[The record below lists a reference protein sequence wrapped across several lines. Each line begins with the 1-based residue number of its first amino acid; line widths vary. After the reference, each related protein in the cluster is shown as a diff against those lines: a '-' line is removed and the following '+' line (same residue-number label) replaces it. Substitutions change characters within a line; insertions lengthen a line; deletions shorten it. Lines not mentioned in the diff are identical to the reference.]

1 MNNLIERAKAILL
14 SPKPTWVTIKGE
26 TTTVGQVY
34 TGFLVPLAAIPAG
47 AMLIRHVLF
56 GSFHSLGRALLGAIL
71 SYALT
76 LLSVFIA
83 GKVID
88 ALAPSF
94 GAIKSNLN
102 AFRVAAYSWTPAL
115 IAGILGIIPFLAP
128 LGLLAG
134 LYGIYLLYLGVLIL
148 MACPPAKAVVYTIVC
163 VVVMFVLFAVTGAI
177 VAGATVGFGASSH
190 YGNFGGSKVAEKM
203 VEVGLAKQGVK
214 ARLDTKEGKLTMETK
229 EGSATYA
236 VGGDVKLPGD
246 FPKDVFVYGGAKIVS
261 SMTMPKGCHLTL
273 QTKDSADKVINA
285 YKREMTTADWKEESS
300 MNQSGVSMLSYKKSD
315 RTAAVV
321 AITADNQTTIQLTIS
336 SE

>member
-1 MNNLIERAKAILL
+1 MNNLIERAKAILVN
-14 SPKPTWVTIKGE
+14 PKPTWETIKGE

-56 GSFHSLGRALLGAIL
+56 SGFHSLGRALVGAIL

-94 GAIKSNLN
+94 GATKNNLN

-115 IAGILGIIPFLAP
+115 IAGILSIVPFLAP

-134 LYGIYLLYLGVLIL
+134 LYGIYLLYLGLLIL
-148 MACPPAKAVVYTIVC
+148 MACPPGKAVVYTIVC
-163 VVVMFVLFAVTGAI
+163 VVVMFVLFAITGAI
-177 VAGATVGFGASSH
+177 VAGVTVGFGASSH
-190 YGNFGGSKVAEKM
+190 YGNFGGSKVAERM

-214 ARLDTKEGKLTMETK
+214 ARLDTAEGKLTMETK

-236 VGGDVKLPGD
+236 VGGDVKIPND
-246 FPKDVFVYGGAKIVS
+246 FPKDVFVYGGAKVVS
-261 SMTMPKGCHLTL
+261 SMTMPKGCNLML
-273 QTKDSADKVINA
+273 QTKDSADKVIDA
-285 YKREMTTADWKEESS
+285 YKREMTAADWKEESS
-300 MNQSGVSMLSYKKSD
+300 MNQGGVSMLSYKKSE

-321 AITADNQTTIQLTIS
+321 VMTADKQTTSQLTIS

>member
-14 SPKPTWVTIKGE
+14 SPKPTWETIKGE
-26 TTTVGQVY
+26 TATVGQVY
-34 TGFLVPLAAIPAG
+34 SGFLVPLATIPAG

-56 GSFHSLGRALLGAIL
+56 GGFHSLGRALVGAIL
-71 SYALT
+71 SFALT
-76 LLSVFIA
+76 LVSVFIA

-94 GAIKSNLN
+94 GATKNNLN

-115 IAGILGIIPFLAP
+115 IAGILGIVPFLAP
-128 LGLLAG
+128 LGLLAS

-148 MACPPAKAVVYTIVC
+148 MACPPGKAVVYTIVC
-163 VVVMFVLFAVTGAI
+163 VVVMFVLFAITGAI
-177 VAGATVGFGASSH
+177 VAGVTVGSGAVSH
-190 YGNFGGSKVAEKM
+190 YGSLGGSKVAERM

-214 ARLDTKEGKLTMETK
+214 ARLDTTEGKLTMETK

-236 VGGDVKLPGD
+236 VGGDVKIPND
-246 FPKDVFVYGGAKIVS
+246 FPKDVFVYGGAKVLT

-285 YKREMTTADWKEESS
+285 YKREMTAANWKEESS
-300 MNQSGVSMLSYKKSD
+300 MNQSGVSMLSYKKSE

-321 AITADNQTTIQLTIS
+321 VMTADNKTTIQLTIS
-336 SE
+336 SD

>member
-14 SPKPTWVTIKGE
+14 SPKPTWETIKGE

-47 AMLIRHVLF
+47 AMLIRQVLF
-56 GSFHSLGRALLGAIL
+56 GGFHSFGRALVGAIL

-94 GAIKSNLN
+94 GATKNNLN

-115 IAGILGIIPFLAP
+115 IAGILGIVPFLAP

-148 MACPPAKAVVYTIVC
+148 MACPPGKAVVYTIVC
-163 VVVMFVLFAVTGAI
+163 VVVMFVLFAITGAI
-177 VAGATVGFGASSH
+177 VAGVTVGFGAASH
-190 YGNFGGSKVAEKM
+190 YGNFGGSKVAERM

-214 ARLDTKEGKLTMETK
+214 ARLDTAEGKLTMETK

-236 VGGDVKLPGD
+236 VGGDVKIPND
-246 FPKDVFVYGGAKIVS
+246 FPKDVFVYGGAKVVS

-285 YKREMTTADWKEESS
+285 YKREMTAADWKEESS
-300 MNQSGVSMLSYKKSD
+300 MNQSGVSMLSYKKSE

-321 AITADNQTTIQLTIS
+321 VMTADNKTTVQLTIL

>member
-14 SPKPTWVTIKGE
+14 NPKPTWETIKGE

-56 GSFHSLGRALLGAIL
+56 GGFYSIGRALVGAIL

-76 LLSVFIA
+76 LVSVFIA

-88 ALAPSF
+88 ALAPTF
-94 GAIKSNLN
+94 GATKNNLN

-115 IAGILGIIPFLAP
+115 IAGILSIVPFLAP

-148 MACPPAKAVVYTIVC
+148 MACPPQKAVVYTIVC
-163 VVVMFVLFAVTGAI
+163 VVAMVVLFAITGAI
-177 VAGATVGFGASSH
+177 VAGVTVGFGASSP

-203 VEVGLAKQGVK
+203 IEASLAKQGVK
-214 ARLDTKEGKLTMETK
+214 ARVDTAEGKVTMETK
-229 EGSATYA
+229 EGTATYA
-236 VGGDVKLPGD
+236 AGADVKIPND
-246 FPKDVFVYGGAKIVS
+246 FPKDVFVYGGAKVLS
-261 SMTMPKGCHLTL
+261 SMTVPNGCHLML
-273 QTKDSADKVINA
+273 ETKDSADKVLDA
-285 YKREMTTADWKEESS
+285 YKSKMTAADWKEESS
-300 MNQSGVSMLSYKKSD
+300 MNQTGVSMLSYKKSE

-321 AITADNQTTIQLTIS
+321 IMTADNKTTIQLTIS

>member
-14 SPKPTWVTIKGE
+14 SPKPTWETIKGE

-34 TGFLVPLAAIPAG
+34 AGFLVPLAAIPAG
-47 AMLIRHVLF
+47 AMLIRQVLF
-56 GSFHSLGRALLGAIL
+56 GGFYSLGRALVGAIL

-94 GAIKSNLN
+94 GATKNNLN
-102 AFRVAAYSWTPAL
+102 AFKVAAYSWTPAL
-115 IAGILGIIPFLAP
+115 IAGILSIVPFLAP

-148 MACPPAKAVVYTIVC
+148 MACPPEKAVVYTIVC
-163 VVVMFVLFAVTGAI
+163 VVAMFVLSAITGAI
-177 VAGATVGFGASSH
+177 VAGVTVGLGASSH
-190 YGNFGGSKVAEKM
+190 YGNFGGSKVAERM
-203 VEVGLAKQGVK
+203 VEHGLAKQGIK
-214 ARLDTKEGKLTMETK
+214 ARLDTAEGKLTMETK

-236 VGGDVKLPGD
+236 VGGDVKLPND
-246 FPKDVFVYGGAKIVS
+246 FPKDVFVYGGAKVVS

-273 QTKDSADKVINA
+273 QTKDSSDKVINA
-285 YKREMTTADWKEESS
+285 YKREMTAADWKEESS
-300 MNQSGVSMLSYKKSD
+300 MNQSGVSMLSYKKSE

-321 AITADNQTTIQLTIS
+321 VMTADNKTTIQLTIS